1 MAKGATREHHGE
13 AMNLNRRQRRKQRPG
28 KMVAAEAQSR
38 HRSSSRAVGSTPPLL
53 LRCLCFLLLILP
65 GTASAHEVR
74 PAYLELRETE
84 PGTYDVLWKVPARG
98 DTMRLALH
106 ARFPA
111 DARTVGEP
119 RGMFSNNAHIE
130 RWRIQRPGGLAGQTV
145 TIEGLASTKVAALIR
160 LTDRDGITQTL
171 RATPEAPSL
180 VITAAASPWQVSR
193 TYLILGIEHILLG
206 IDHLLFVLALVLLV
220 KGWKKLVAT
229 ITAFTIAHSITL
241 AAATL
246 GFVHVPGPP
255 VEACIALSIVFVAAE
270 IIRSRQ
276 GKPGLTERAPW
287 VVAFT
292 FGLLHGLGFAGA
304 LSEVGLPQHAIPLAL
319 LFFNV
324 GVELGQLAF
333 IVVVLGVAAAFSR
346 VSLRTP
352 AWGWR
357 VAPYAIGSVAMFW
370 VIERTIAFQS

>member
-1 MAKGATREHHGE
+1 LVLA
-13 AMNLNRRQRRKQRPG
+13 
-28 KMVAAEAQSR
+28 
-38 HRSSSRAVGSTPPLL
+38 
-53 LRCLCFLLLILP
+53 
-65 GTASAHEVR
+65 GTAAAHEVR
-74 PAYLELRETE
+74 PAYLELREVE
-84 PGTYDVLWKVPARG
+84 SATYDVLWKVPARG
-98 DTMRLALH
+98 DTLRLALY

-111 DARTVGEP
+111 DSKTIGEP
-119 RGMFSNNAHIE
+119 RGMFNNNAHVE
-130 RWRIQRPGGLAGQTV
+130 RWRLQRPGGLAGQTV
-145 TIEGLASTKVAALIR
+145 TIEGLTATKVDALIR
-160 LTDRDGITQTL
+160 LTDRDGVTQTL
-171 RATPEAPSL
+171 RATPDEPSV

-193 TYLILGIEHILLG
+193 TYLILGFEHILLG

-220 KGWKKLVAT
+220 KGWKRLVGT
-229 ITAFTIAHSITL
+229 ITAFTVAHSLTL

-270 IIRSRQ
+270 IIRGRQ

-304 LSEVGLPQHAIPLAL
+304 LSDVGLPQHAIPLSL

-324 GVELGQLAF
+324 GVELGQLSF
-333 IVVVLGVAAAFSR
+333 IAAVLGLSR
-346 VSLRTP
+346 AVRQLHVPAP

-357 VAPYAIGSVAMFW
+357 VAPYAIGAVAMFW
-370 VIERTIAFQS
+370 VIERTAGFVS